1 MFNLT
6 NHEKNMSVIVS
17 NQFLTAL
24 ADSVYDV
31 AIFWYIY
38 DQSGSALL
46 ASFVTAISFLTQ
58 VIVGPFIGVLADYK
72 NPKWTMQLGFALMI
86 FVGISMAFI
95 YYFLLDYFVI
105 LLYLG
110 VIIHDI
116 GMATI
121 KPARSKLLPRIVGRE
136 RIVQVNGYISSSS
149 QIALT
154 LGKSMSGFLIA
165 LIGFI
170 GVMLSHAALYLLASI
185 LLKLLID
192 LSLSK
197 TNESAGDVESVRE
210 KKEQSYISDI
220 KDTFQ
225 LMRSFRP
232 LFKLIIIG
240 MVINVASVIGPLFV
254 VIVREQYSS
263 GSIVFGWFNAIG
275 AVAGVVVG
283 LFANRI
289 INFVKPYMMFGLSM
303 SGAGL
308 SMMLVG
314 TLSNIYAG
322 MTVYFIMSFLLTV
335 FNIAFSSLIITLVED
350 EYRGRVNNLT
360 TALATIMI
368 PVFSVLGGYV
378 ADQLSASIVYVF
390 AGVWVVFWG
399 IVIFIDKDV
408 RAIESV

>member
-1 MFNLT
+1 
-6 NHEKNMSVIVS
+6 MSVIVS

-46 ASFVTAISFLTQ
+46 ASIVTAISFITQ
-58 VIVGPFIGVLADYK
+58 ILAGPFIGVLADYK
-72 NPKWTMQLGFALMI
+72 NPKWTMQLGFTLMI

-121 KPARSKLLPRIVGRE
+121 KPAKSKLLPRIVGTE

-165 LIGFI
+165 FIGFI

-192 LSLSK
+192 FTLSQ
-197 TNESAGDVESVRE
+197 TNESEENAESERE
-210 KKEQSYISDI
+210 NKKQSYISDI
-220 KDTFQ
+220 KDAFQ

-232 LFKLIIIG
+232 LFKLIVIG

-263 GSIVFGWFNAIG
+263 GPIVFGWFNAVG
-275 AVAGVVVG
+275 AIAGVVVG

-308 SMMLVG
+308 SMILVG

-322 MTVYFIMSFLLTV
+322 MGVYFIMSFFLTV
-335 FNIAFSSLIITLVED
+335 FNIAFSSLLITLVED

-360 TALATIMI
+360 TAFATIMI
-368 PVFSVLGGYV
+368 PVFSVLGGFV
-378 ADQLSASIVYVF
+378 ADQISASIVYIF
-390 AGVWVVFWG
+390 AGVWVVVWG
-399 IVIFIDKDV
+399 IMIYLDKDI
-408 RAIESV
+408 REIESV